1 MLINIF
7 FILITV
13 TIAIAIAMNLE
24 LRQLRYFIAVAE
36 EKHFGRAALRLHMT
50 QPPLSQ
56 TIQGLEQMLGT
67 PLFLRTKRSVALT
80 PAGLALLPEA
90 QRILQQAAA
99 LPDLAQRAAS
109 GTAGLLSLAFISTAD
124 YSILPPLLLRFRERF
139 PQVRIDLREATT
151 DVQLDDL
158 VLGKI
163 DAGLLLPPLPDK
175 ARTQLDY
182 LPLLSEPLLAAI
194 PAGWPGAKSRVKSGS
209 GALSLKALAELPLII
224 FPRRI
229 SPAFHDTIIAC
240 FRDAGVTPHIGQ
252 EAIQMQTIIGLV
264 SAGMGMALV
273 PQSVSNLKRPGVDYR
288 PLRDATALIETGL
301 AWRRDNTSPVLAAM
315 LAMLREGQGSNP
327 SHEAPPMSSDKAV

>member
-1 MLINIF
+1 
-7 FILITV
+7 
-13 TIAIAIAMNLE
+13 MNLE

-56 TIQGLEQMLGT
+56 AIQGLEQALGT
-67 PLFLRTKRSVALT
+67 ALFARTKRSVALT
-80 PAGLALLPEA
+80 PAGEALLPEA

-99 LPDLAQRAAS
+99 LPELALRAAGGS
-109 GTAGLLSLAFISTAD
+109 AGVLSLSFISTAD

-139 PQVRIDLREATT
+139 PQVRIELREATT
-151 DVQLDDL
+151 DIQFDELMLD
-158 VLGKI
+158 KI

-175 ARTQLDY
+175 IKPQLDY

-194 PAGWPGAKSRVKSGS
+194 PGGWRPDAQPLKKANAKAGDAI
-209 GALSLKALAELPLII
+209 SLKALAELPLII

-273 PQSVSNLKRPGVDYR
+273 PQSVSNLKRPGVEYR
-288 PLRDATALIETGL
+288 SLRDAAPLIETGL
-301 AWRRDNTSPVLAAM
+301 AWRRDNASPVLAAL
-315 LAMLREGQGSNP
+315 LAMLRDP
-327 SHEAPPMSSDKAV
+327 KL